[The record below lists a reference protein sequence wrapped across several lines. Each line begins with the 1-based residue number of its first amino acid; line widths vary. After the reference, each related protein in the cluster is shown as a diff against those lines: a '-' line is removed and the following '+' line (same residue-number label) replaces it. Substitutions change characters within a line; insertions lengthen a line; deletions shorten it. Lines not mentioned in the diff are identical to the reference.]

1 MPITLPTEPSK
12 INKNWSDQKIGMI
25 GQPGIGKSV
34 FWSHGGKTLY
44 IQTEAGLNHISV
56 MKLPCRNFDDLK
68 EILTA
73 LIQAQKSSKFPY
85 DTIVV
90 DTIDE
95 LIDILAEEVI
105 RRGREK
111 FKKIADDINSIGD
124 IPNGAGWQ
132 WSTEMIK
139 LTLDKLEKL
148 PACIA
153 YIGHH
158 DMKEIKT
165 STEKYHK
172 STISIGGKT
181 GQALLSW
188 ADHVLNIEAS
198 WDGKDL
204 RRIIRTRQT
213 QFLDAKSRGDV
224 VPDGMVWTEDMKAN
238 YDRFRALFT

>member
-1 MPITLPTEPSK
+1 MSIVLPTTPSE
-12 INKNWSDQKIGMI
+12 INKNWIDQKIGMI
-25 GQPGIGKSV
+25 GQPGIGKSM

-44 IQTEAGLNHISV
+44 VQTEAGLNHVSV
-56 MKLPCRNFDDLK
+56 LKLPCRSFDDLK

-73 LIQAQKSSKFPY
+73 LIQAQQANKFPY

-95 LIDILAEEVI
+95 LIDLINEEVI

-111 FKKIADDINSIGD
+111 FSKIASEINSIGD

-132 WSTEMIK
+132 WATEMIK

-158 DMKEIKT
+158 DMKEVKT
-165 STEKYHK
+165 ATDKYHK

-181 GQALLSW
+181 GQALLAW
-188 ADHVLNIEAS
+188 ADHVLNIEAVWS
-198 WDGKDL
+198 GQNLTRKV
-204 RRIIRTRQT
+204 RTRPT
-213 QFLDAKSRGDV
+213 QYMDAKSRGDV
-224 VPDGMVWTEDMKAN
+224 VPDGMVWVENMKDN
-238 YDRFRALFT
+238 YDKFRNLFV